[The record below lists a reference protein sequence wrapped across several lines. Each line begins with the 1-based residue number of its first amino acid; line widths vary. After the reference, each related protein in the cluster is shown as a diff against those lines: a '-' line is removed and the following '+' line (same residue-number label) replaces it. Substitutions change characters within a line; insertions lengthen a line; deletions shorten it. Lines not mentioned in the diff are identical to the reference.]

1 MSWARKIAVGI
12 ALWALLRGSHS
23 EGAKP
28 RRRRAT
34 PTPTPAATPTATPVP
49 LLRAAGSCLRYEKD
63 HFLVLAE
70 VGTAGRVFH
79 IDKSTAIAAKIGTG
93 ARLRILYVDTPEGPL
108 AKRIL
113 PGPADPAPTPG
124 R

>member
-1 MSWARKIAVGI
+1 MTWTRKIGLGI
-12 ALWALLRGSHS
+12 VLAALLGASHS

-28 RRRRAT
+28 RRRRPT
-34 PTPTPAATPTATPVP
+34 PTPTPAFTPTPTPIP

-79 IDKSTAIAAKIGTG
+79 VDKSTIIAAKIATG
-93 ARLRILYVDTPEGPL
+93 ARLRILYEDTPEGPL

-113 PGPADPAPTPG
+113 PGPLEAAPTPA